1 MQGIFLDFSKAFDTI
16 NHQILVDKLPFYNFS
31 SDACVLIQSCLSNRK
46 QLVKINDHNSA
57 LREVKIGVAQ
67 GSVLGPILFLIYI
80 NDLINSAPMFNDILF
95 ADDINIF
102 SKDPQLLKENLKHIE
117 EWCLAN
123 KLVLNYT
130 KTFQVIFNSPNKKIA
145 NLDNYELELGNQ
157 KLETKQCTKFF

>member
-1 MQGIFLDFSKAFDTI
+1 MRGIFSDFSKAFDTI

-31 SDACVLIQSCLSNRK
+31 SDACVLIQSYLSNRK
-46 QLVKINDHNSA
+46 QFVKVNDHSGA
-57 LREVKIGVAQ
+57 LREVKIRVPQ

-80 NDLINSAPMFNDILF
+80 NDLINSAPMFNYILF
-95 ADDINIF
+95 ADDTNIF

-130 KTFQVIFNSPNKKIA
+130 KTF
-145 NLDNYELELGNQ
+145 
-157 KLETKQCTKFF
+157 